1 MSDLDAEKACS
12 PRSAGRK
19 PNGEPV
25 CPHCG
30 GLKPHE
36 DAAVRTARSASVA
49 GAAKA
54 DFSLTSGT
62 LFAFHKL
69 PLRCYLAAIAI
80 FCNEVKGKSA
90 LALSRDLG
98 VSIQDALSSWLH
110 KIREAVAS
118 EMKGA
123 HVGGEGKSRGG
134 RWRLFRRLREAR
146 EPCREPSR
154 SSARRQSKRQ
164 ASRLWSQS
172 ASATGARSLRFS
184 GPKRPQSSFIKS
196 RVAKGT
202 ELMADEA
209 NSWNELHASYAMLR
223 INHQQAY
230 SENGACTN
238 GAEEFFSRMRRA
250 EVGHHHH
257 IATSI
262 LPATLP
268 SRHGATI
275 IAASTMAGSSARL
288 RLSLPRTSQA
298 SISAATGR
306 GRRRVRPIRLAPSAH
321 GLIPQKI
328 TEENYGDCFRR

>member
-1 MSDLDAEKACS
+1 MFASIRWAET
-12 PRSAGRK
+12 
-19 PNGEPV
+19 NGEPV

-30 GLKPHE
+30 CLKPHQ
-36 DAAVRTARSASVA
+36 DRRPS
-49 GAAKA
+49 GALRFRCKGCKVS
-54 DFSLTSGT
+54 FSLTGGT

-69 PLRCYLAAIAI
+69 PLRTYLAAIAI
-80 FCNEVKGKSA
+80 FCDEVKGKSA
-90 LALSRDLG
+90 LALSRDLD
-98 VSIQDALSSWLH
+98 VQYKTAFVLAH
-110 KIREAVAS
+110 KLREAVAS

-123 HVGGEGKSRGG
+123 HVGGEGKVAEVDGG
-134 RWRLFRRLREAR
+134 YFGGYVKPANHVENRRDRRLAVNQNGKRRVVVAIRERDGRTLTQVFGTEA
-146 EPCREPSR
+146 
-154 SSARRQSKRQ
+154 
-164 ASRLWSQS
+164 ASV
-172 ASATGARSLRFS
+172 
-184 GPKRPQSSFIKS
+184 SFIKS